1 MIGKGSSISS
11 TLGALRYGNNP
22 DKEAE
27 QVYSH
32 LIIGDTAEEIAR
44 EFEAVQQLNKNCE
57 RNTLSFIL
65 SPTVKD
71 GTKMNNKDLG
81 KLTKTF
87 IQQMKL
93 QERQAVGYVHRDKEH
108 THVHLYVNRIDLN
121 GRAYKDSF
129 IGKQSQL
136 AAERT
141 AKELGIQ
148 TVKDIQQIRINN
160 LKEMRNEIHQS
171 HLKTIGNK
179 QSRNIYTYI
188 NQMQEK
194 KITVIPVIN
203 KSKELQGFR
212 FEYKGQSLKGSE
224 VHRSM
229 SASNLLKSVARQKS
243 VAVGGRTIP
252 IAPSLVKAIA
262 KKVLKLVINKG
273 IGI

>member
-11 TLGALRYGNNP
+11 TLGALRYGNNSE
-22 DKEAE
+22 KEAE
-27 QVYSH
+27 QVYSY
-32 LIIGDTAEEIAR
+32 LIVGDTAEEITR
-44 EFEAVQQLNKNCE
+44 EFEAVQHLNQNCE

-71 GTKMNNKDLG
+71 GAKMNNKDLSE
-81 KLTKTF
+81 LTKTF

-93 QERQAVGYVHRDKEH
+93 EERQAVGYVHRDKEH

-121 GRAYKDSF
+121 GKAYKDSF

-179 QSRNIYTYI
+179 QSRNIDTYI

>member
-1 MIGKGSSISS
+1 M
-11 TLGALRYGNNP
+11 RYGNNP

-32 LIIGDTAEEIAR
+32 LIVGDTAEEITR
-44 EFEAVQQLNKNCE
+44 EFEAVQQLNQNCE

-71 GTKMNNKDLG
+71 GAKMNNKDLG

-87 IQQMKL
+87 ILQMKL

-121 GRAYKDSF
+121 GKAYKDSF

-171 HLKTIGNK
+171 HLKAIGNK
-179 QSRNIYTYI
+179 QSRNIDTYI

-229 SASNLLKSVARQKS
+229 SASNLLKSVALQKS

-262 KKVLKLVINKG
+262 KKALKLVINKG

>member
-44 EFEAVQQLNKNCE
+44 EFEAVQHLNQNCE

-71 GTKMNNKDLG
+71 GAKMNNKDLSE
-81 KLTKTF
+81 LTKTF

-93 QERQAVGYVHRDKEH
+93 QVRQAVAYVHRDKAH

-121 GRAYKDSF
+121 GKAYKDSF

-141 AKELGIQ
+141 ARELGIQ
-148 TVKDIQQIRINN
+148 TVRDVQYERNLELGSIRSE
-160 LKEMRNEIHQS
+160 LQKAHEQ
-171 HLKTIGNK
+171 TIGK
-179 QSRNIYTYI
+179 EGAKDLQTYI
-188 NQMQEK
+188 NRMQEK
-194 KITVIPVIN
+194 QITVIPVIN

-229 SASNLLKSVARQKS
+229 SASNLLKSIAHQKS
-243 VAVGGRTIP
+243 VAIGGRTIV

>member
-27 QVYSH
+27 LVYSY
-32 LIIGDTAEEIAR
+32 LIIGDTAEEITR
-44 EFEAVQQLNKNCE
+44 EFEAVQHLNQNCE

-71 GTKMNNKDLG
+71 GANMNNEDLG

-87 IQQMKL
+87 IQHMKL
-93 QERQAVGYVHRDKEH
+93 QDQQAVGYVHRDKEH

-121 GRAYKDSF
+121 GKAYKDSF

-141 AKELGIQ
+141 ARELGIQ
-148 TVKDIQQIRINN
+148 TVKDVQYEKNLALGSIRSE
-160 LKEMRNEIHQS
+160 LQKAHEQ
-171 HLKTIGNK
+171 TIGK
-179 QSRNIYTYI
+179 EGAKDLQTYI
-188 NQMQEK
+188 NRMQEK
-194 KITVIPVIN
+194 QITEIPVIN

-212 FEYKGQSLKGSE
+212 FEYNGQSLKGSE

-229 SASNLLKSVARQKS
+229 SASNLLKSIVRQKN
-243 VAVGGRTIP
+243 VLIGGKSIP

>member
-1 MIGKGSSISS
+1 MIGKGSSIFS

-32 LIIGDTAEEIAR
+32 LIVGDTAEEITR
-44 EFEAVQQLNKNCE
+44 EFEAVQQLNQNCE

-71 GTKMNNKDLG
+71 GAKMNNKDLG

-87 IQQMKL
+87 ILQMKL

-121 GRAYKDSF
+121 GKAYKDSF

-171 HLKTIGNK
+171 HLKAIGNK
-179 QSRNIYTYI
+179 QSRNIDTYI

-229 SASNLLKSVARQKS
+229 SASNLLKSVALQKS

-262 KKVLKLVINKG
+262 KKALKLVINKG

>member
-11 TLGALRYGNNP
+11 TLGTLRYGNNP

-44 EFEAVQQLNKNCE
+44 EFEAVQHLNQNCE

-71 GTKMNNKDLG
+71 GAKMNNKDLSE
-81 KLTKTF
+81 LTKTF

-93 QERQAVGYVHRDKEH
+93 EERQAVGYVHRDKEH

-141 AKELGIQ
+141 AKQMGIQ
-148 TVKDIQQIRINN
+148 TVKDVQYEKNLALGRIRSELQKAHQNTINQN
-160 LKEMRNEIHQS
+160 GTKDLQ
-171 HLKTIGNK
+171 
-179 QSRNIYTYI
+179 TYI
-188 NQMQEK
+188 NRMRDKQ
-194 KITVIPVIN
+194 IYVILVIN

-229 SASNLLKSVARQKS
+229 SASNLLRSLSPEKSLAINGSK
-243 VAVGGRTIP
+243 IP
-252 IAPSLVKAIA
+252 IAPGLAKAVVKKII
-262 KKVLKLVINKG
+262 KIVIDKG